1 MALIKCRKC
10 GQMVSDK
17 ADFCS
22 VCGAPVAEE
31 TMAPITGEDATYV
44 CEECGNPLSVNAA
57 TCPSCGAPVTCK
69 PAPENAVPDIPEVPS
84 SPTIEQVDSVV
95 AVEEIVPAPSA
106 VASPQEETSSEEYT
120 ETVPPVVEKRK
131 PEVEEKAELPGS
143 VSQNTTEGK
152 GKKGNIPFALGVL
165 SLLVVCGV
173 LFFLFSSS
181 ENEDSA
187 PLEPVIA
194 EVVDVAP
201 ENEEPAAV
209 SQQHSDSLALIE
221 QKNEFSTKTF
231 AVDSINFKMIAVAC
245 GTFQMG
251 ATPEQTNAYKDELP
265 VHSVTLGNY
274 YIGETEVTQGLWQ
287 AVMGNNP
294 SYFSGNSSFPVE
306 TVSYNDC
313 LQFIDRLNNLLAA
326 ELPEGYCF
334 CLPTEAQ
341 WEFAARG
348 GSSSAAFQYSG
359 SNSVGGVAWYD
370 ANSNGTPSGVM
381 QKMSNALGIYDMS
394 GNVYEWCRDWYG
406 KEYYYVSP
414 SLNPQGPSEGT
425 HRVIRGGSW
434 DLEAKHCRVSLRN
447 YASPEARGYSNGF
460 RLALDLVMSPPESN
474 ENVDI
479 LEIVDDQDIE
489 IEEGRLASNE
499 IVSEYADY
507 TDTEIIV
514 AEEEIDEDVVFQ
526 VVEQQPEFPGGFE
539 AINEYLAYNIN
550 YPRISRENG
559 SQGRVFVRF
568 IINTDGSISDAE
580 VIRSSGDMY
589 LDREAVRVLSGMPRW
604 KPGKEDGKFVRVYYT
619 LPVLFKLQ

>member
-44 CEECGNPLSVNAA
+44 CEECGNPLPVNAA

-84 SPTIEQVDSVV
+84 SPTIEPVDSVV

-106 VASPQEETSSEEYT
+106 VASPQEETSCEEHT

-152 GKKGNIPFALGVL
+152 GKKGNIPIALGVL
-165 SLLVVCGV
+165 LLLIVCGV

-187 PLEPVIA
+187 PSEPVIA

-348 GSSSAAFQYSG
+348 GSSSAAFQYRAAIALAVSL
-359 SNSVGGVAWYD
+359 
-370 ANSNGTPSGVM
+370 GTMPIAM
-381 QKMSNALGIYDMS
+381 EL
-394 GNVYEWCRDWYG
+394 
-406 KEYYYVSP
+406 
-414 SLNPQGPSEGT
+414 
-425 HRVIRGGSW
+425 HRV
-434 DLEAKHCRVSLRN
+434 
-447 YASPEARGYSNGF
+447 
-460 RLALDLVMSPPESN
+460 
-474 ENVDI
+474 
-479 LEIVDDQDIE
+479 
-489 IEEGRLASNE
+489 
-499 IVSEYADY
+499 
-507 TDTEIIV
+507 
-514 AEEEIDEDVVFQ
+514 
-526 VVEQQPEFPGGFE
+526 
-539 AINEYLAYNIN
+539 
-550 YPRISRENG
+550 
-559 SQGRVFVRF
+559 
-568 IINTDGSISDAE
+568 
-580 VIRSSGDMY
+580 
-589 LDREAVRVLSGMPRW
+589 
-604 KPGKEDGKFVRVYYT
+604 
-619 LPVLFKLQ
+619 

>member
-1 MALIKCRKC
+1 
-10 GQMVSDK
+10 MVSDK

-22 VCGAPVAEE
+22 ICGAPVAEE
-31 TMAPITGEDATYV
+31 TMAPIAGEDATNV
-44 CEECGNPLSVNAA
+44 CEECGNPLPANAA

-106 VASPQEETSSEEYT
+106 VASPQKETSCEEHT

-152 GKKGNIPFALGVL
+152 GKKGNMTLVLGVL
-165 SLLVVCGV
+165 LLLVVCGV

-187 PLEPVIA
+187 PSEPVIA
-194 EVVDVAP
+194 EIVDVAP
-201 ENEEPAAV
+201 ENEEPVAV

-221 QKNEFSTKTF
+221 QKDEFSTKIF

-447 YASPEARGYSNGF
+447 YASPDARGYSNGF
-460 RLALDLVMSPPESN
+460 RLALDLVPPPTESN

-489 IEEGRLASNE
+489 IDEDRLASNE

-507 TDTEIIV
+507 ADTEIIV

-526 VVEQQPEFPGGFE
+526 VVEQQPEFPGGLQ
-539 AINEYLAYNIN
+539 ALNEYLAYNIN
-550 YPRISRENG
+550 YPRISRDNG

-589 LDREAVRVLSGMPRW
+589 LDREAVRVVSGMPKW
-604 KPGKEDGKFVRVYYT
+604 KPGKEDGKFVRAYYT
-619 LPVLFKLQ
+619 LPVSFKLQ